1 MKVKYNLLDPKLAHP
16 AYAQYGDAGF
26 DLRSRINCEVL
37 PNNRLIIPTGL
48 VFEIPYG
55 YEGQIRSR
63 SGLAAKYGIKV
74 LNSPGT
80 LDHGY
85 RGEVMVILHNVS
97 TEVFSVKKGDRI
109 AQLVVA
115 KVELVELI
123 PTEDELSS
131 SDRGTGGLGSTGIK

>member
-1 MKVKYNLLDPKLAHP
+1 MQVRYNLLDNELPHP
-16 AYAQYGDAGF
+16 SYAQYGDAGF
-26 DLRSRINCEVL
+26 DLRSRIDCEVL

-55 YEGQIRSR
+55 CEGQVRSR

-85 RGEVMVILHNVS
+85 RGEVMVILHNTG
-97 TEVFSVKKGDRI
+97 TEVFPVKKGDRI

-115 KVELVELI
+115 RVELVELVH
-123 PTEDELSS
+123 TEGELSS
-131 SDRGTGGLGSTGIK
+131 SERGTGGIGSTGVK